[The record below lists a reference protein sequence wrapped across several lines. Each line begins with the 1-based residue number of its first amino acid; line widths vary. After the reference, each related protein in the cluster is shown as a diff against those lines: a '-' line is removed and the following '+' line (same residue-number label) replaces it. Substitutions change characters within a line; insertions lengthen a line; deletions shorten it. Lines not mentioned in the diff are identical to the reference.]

1 MNKMNCTQN
10 KNVEFTVKYCRL
22 CGVRFVLGTP
32 EMSESQSWFFG
43 INIHR
48 AHSVSPMHFW
58 LLFTA
63 KADTLYVFVHLICY
77 NLLCKINSCLDYSP
91 HNMWRLAVGCWLLF
105 PIAVVVAFMAFA
117 CKPKHQN
124 TMLLFLLRQNSLCM
138 FYSEKFHILA
148 QLTKI
153 YSCDIIKRERQR
165 EYIKL
170 VVAMHANCKHSLSTF
185 LGGTCI

>member
-1 MNKMNCTQN
+1 M
-10 KNVEFTVKYCRL
+10 V
-22 CGVRFVLGTP
+22 FVSCWAP

-43 INIHR
+43 ISIHR

-58 LLFTA
+58 LLCTA

-91 HNMWRLAVGCWLLF
+91 HNMWRL
-105 PIAVVVAFMAFA
+105 VVVSYSCCCRFHGIRMQTQCYYFCYDKIRCA
-117 CKPKHQN
+117 CFIAKNFTFWPSWQRFILAI
-124 TMLLFLLRQNSLCM
+124 LL
-138 FYSEKFHILA
+138 SEK
-148 QLTKI
+148 
-153 YSCDIIKRERQR
+153 DREN
-165 EYIKL
+165 IKL